1 MRFITF
7 MICFFLAVPVFA
19 QQPTRQELEN
29 RKKQILDAIH
39 ETENELAATK
49 QNKNAT
55 IGQLRALQHK
65 LSERQKL
72 ISTINDEVGDIDD
85 NIKSSSGQVVQMKQT
100 LELLKVRYAQS
111 VRYSYETRSS
121 YDMLAFLFSSN
132 DFNDAIRR
140 MKYLKKFRDYRK
152 TQVEQIRITQAQIQH
167 QIGVLNY
174 QKAQKDELLTSQV
187 QQKQE
192 LQKETD
198 QTNQVVKDLKG
209 REKELVANVEKNKK
223 AAKKLDKAINEII
236 RREIEIARKQAE
248 EEARKKAAAARA
260 AEAATRNDGS
270 RINNVHVTTTILP
283 APPGHTNTNTPAKKP
298 TYAPANLE
306 LTPEAL
312 ALSSN
317 FESNRGRLPWPV
329 EKGYISEQFGT
340 HPHPVAE
347 KVMIENNGVSITSAA
362 NATVRAVFEGT
373 VISVFSMGG
382 NSWTIIISHGQF
394 YTVYT
399 GVANPSVKKGQT
411 VHTKQ
416 SIGTVGINDEGE
428 PVVNF
433 QIWKNTGKKDAI
445 KLDPNAWIA
454 R

>member
-7 MICFFLAVPVFA
+7 IVCFFLAVPVFA

-39 ETENELAATK
+39 ETEDELAATK

-100 LELLKVRYAQS
+100 LELLKTRYAQS

-121 YDMLAFLFSSN
+121 YDMLAFLFSSS

-174 QKAQKDELLTSQV
+174 QKAQKDELLTSQM
-187 QQKQE
+187 QQKQV

-223 AAKKLDKAINEII
+223 AAKKLDRAINDII

-248 EEARKKAAAARA
+248 EEARKKEAAARA
-260 AEAATRNDGS
+260 AEAAAARSNGG
-270 RINNVHVTTTILP
+270 RINNVHVTTTVLP
-283 APPGHTNTNTPAKKP
+283 APPGHANTTTNRKAA
-298 TYAPANLE
+298 APVNLE

-347 KVMIENNGVSITSAA
+347 KVMIENNGVSITSSP
-362 NATVRAVFEGT
+362 NATVRAVFDGKVT
-373 VISVFSMGG
+373 NVFTMGG
-382 NSWTIIISHGQF
+382 NTWTIIISHGQF
-394 YTVYT
+394 YTVYS
-399 GVANPSVKKGQT
+399 GVVNVTVKKGQS
-411 VHTKQ
+411 VRTKQ
-416 SIGTVGINDEGE
+416 AIGSVGLNDEGE
-428 PVVNF
+428 PVVSF
-433 QIWKNTGKKDAI
+433 QIWKDVGKKDAV